1 MVVKMQLT
9 TFQIV
14 IFRKWLLMMM
24 RDPKS
29 QKAKVKG
36 LKMTSQVI
44 NQILHDNELLQ
55 EETLPL
61 HLASQQRSEV
71 VLTESI
77 GE

>member
-1 MVVKMQLT
+1 MQRESLISTVMVVKMQLT

-14 IFRKWLLMMM
+14 IFRKWLLMM

-61 HLASQQRSEV
+61 HLASQ
-71 VLTESI
+71 
-77 GE
+77 

>member
-61 HLASQQRSEV
+61 HLASQ
-71 VLTESI
+71 
-77 GE
+77 

>member
-1 MVVKMQLT
+1 MQLT

-14 IFRKWLLMMM
+14 IFRKWLLMI

-61 HLASQQRSEV
+61 HLASQ
-71 VLTESI
+71 
-77 GE
+77 

>member
-44 NQILHDNELLQ
+44 NQILHNNELLQ

-61 HLASQQRSEV
+61 HLASQ
-71 VLTESI
+71 
-77 GE
+77 

>member
-1 MVVKMQLT
+1 
-9 TFQIV
+9 
-14 IFRKWLLMMM
+14 MMM

-61 HLASQQRSEV
+61 HLASQ
-71 VLTESI
+71 
-77 GE
+77 

>member
-1 MVVKMQLT
+1 MQRESLISTVMVVKMQLT

-61 HLASQQRSEV
+61 HLASQ
-71 VLTESI
+71 
-77 GE
+77 

>member
-29 QKAKVKG
+29 QKAKAKG

-61 HLASQQRSEV
+61 HLASQ
-71 VLTESI
+71 
-77 GE
+77 

>member
-1 MVVKMQLT
+1 MVMKMQLT

-14 IFRKWLLMMM
+14 IFNKWLLMIP
-24 RDPKS
+24 DPKS

-44 NQILHDNELLQ
+44 NQFLHGNELLQ

-61 HLASQQRSEV
+61 HLASQ
-71 VLTESI
+71 
-77 GE
+77 

>member
-14 IFRKWLLMMM
+14 IFRKWLLMMI

-61 HLASQQRSEV
+61 HLASQ
-71 VLTESI
+71 
-77 GE
+77 

>member
-1 MVVKMQLT
+1 MVMKMQLT

-14 IFRKWLLMMM
+14 IFKKWLLMMM

-61 HLASQQRSEV
+61 HLASQ
-71 VLTESI
+71 
-77 GE
+77 

>member
-61 HLASQQRSEV
+61 HLVSQ
-71 VLTESI
+71 
-77 GE
+77 